1 MNSDV
6 SLALF
11 FGLDP
16 KQIGNPVKK
25 LEAIEETST
34 ELLELKD
41 EEQKLAQEERRREN
55 RSLDREEQRIKR
67 GGLDRLNFIKK
78 IFGTKEEKKKEAAG
92 INKWLLAGLGLG
104 VLGAGFFKYK
114 DQIVEDL
121 QEGAEEVKGPL
132 IEMLKD
138 QLKKAQDAIVDRLNK
153 AKDDLYAE
161 ITKGIAN
168 LFQEEDDKNIT
179 SGEAYQRQQSAI
191 TDRLNA
197 SGIDDEGNV
206 IDNPSQVRTP
216 EQNKVWEEGSAARK
230 KLNDRKAQLDK
241 ETRLIYENYKEVQ
254 LTETIVIER
263 NAKLQEARNRFIV
276 DVMPQKRQKG
286 GPIDVPGY
294 GTGDK
299 VPMLL
304 PSGSFVLNKNAA
316 KRYQNGG
323 EVGIATKHIKK
334 DEALSSLTAG
344 MNDWIREGGRSVR
357 SGTPWNEVKNS
368 TPLHAYMDSV
378 GQPTIGW
385 GSTYYDNISSGKDPV
400 RMGDTITKSKADKVL
415 NSNVNALKTR
425 YSNEIPNWGKMS
437 DKQRASLLSMGY
449 NAPNFFSS
457 KSFAPRLQ
465 SALKKGDTNAI
476 AANLSWGGPSRS
488 RIQESQAMFKQGP
501 KNLATAPV
509 RANAPKVKEKPK
521 ASSWSWNPMSWFDK
535 KQTGGEVGRNVRGS
549 SPKHMERF
557 DEAQGKIFDVMGNQ
571 TSQSVVIV
579 KRSTPPA
586 TPPAA
591 SSSQIPSSGS
601 ELNTVEISQRFHR
614 LRSGSSY

>member
-78 IFGTKEEKKKEAAG
+78 IFGTKEEKKKEAGG
-92 INKWLLAGLGLG
+92 INKWLMAGLGLG
-104 VLGAGFFKYK
+104 VLGAGFLKYK
-114 DQIVEDL
+114 DQIVEDM
-121 QEGAEEVKGPL
+121 QKFADKIGKMIKGL
-132 IEMLKD
+132 IDSAIEAG
-138 QLKKAQDAIVDRLNK
+138 KKKLGEALEDAKNSLFTWTENALSDLFGW
-153 AKDDLYAE
+153 AKDIVFGEEKVTAGSAYQGQQNKINERLSASGLDAE
-161 ITKGIAN
+161 GNTEDGSERTAEQERA
-168 LFQEEDDKNIT
+168 FQEAQEQRKSLQKKKDAYDADVKAAKESKSSSGRSRAKSRKTKIKRIENEFIENIT
-179 SGEAYQRQQSAI
+179 IKKQQ
-191 TDRLNA
+191 
-197 SGIDDEGNV
+197 
-206 IDNPSQVRTP
+206 
-216 EQNKVWEEGSAARK
+216 
-230 KLNDRKAQLDK
+230 
-241 ETRLIYENYKEVQ
+241 
-254 LTETIVIER
+254 
-263 NAKLQEARNRFIV
+263 
-276 DVMPQKRQKG
+276 G

-316 KRYQNGG
+316 RMLQNGG

-465 SALKKGDTNAI
+465 GALKRGDTNAI

-521 ASSWSWNPMSWFDK
+521 TSSWSWNPMSWFDK
-535 KQTGGEVGRNVRGS
+535 KQTGGEVGRNIS
-549 SPKHMERF
+549 AASPKHMERF
-557 DEAQGKIFDVMGNQ
+557 EEAQGKIFDVMGNQ

-586 TPPAA
+586 TPPAE